1 MGARVRLGNER
12 LLDDAAAILGR
23 RRAAVLVHPP
33 SVTPDFVPLVDA
45 LIDRGDVD
53 VHAVLAPEH
62 GLFGAAQDMEAVASH
77 AYRGVPVH
85 SLYGASVETLS
96 PPGDL
101 LDDIDAIVVD
111 LQDVGARYYT
121 FVWTAALCLKAAA
134 AHGRSV
140 IVCDRPNP
148 LGGEIVSG
156 PMIDPGYESFVG
168 LYNVPVRHGMTI
180 GEMMR
185 WVATTD
191 RLDVDLRVLP
201 MEGWR
206 RGMGWEQTGLPWIPP
221 SPNMPALATAAVY
234 PGGCLIEGTTLSEGR
249 GTTTPFEQLGAPGV
263 DGAAFARDLN
273 ALNLPGCRFR
283 PVVFRPQFQ
292 KHAGRDCGGVFVHIT
307 DAGRWDAFATYA
319 RVIDAMRGRLPD
331 SFGWRA
337 DAYEF
342 VTDIPAFDLLT
353 GSAALRGAIESGVG
367 LDGALAAGFPSGDF
381 LESRRRSLLY
391 PS

>member
-12 LLDDAAAILGR
+12 LLDDAAAILGG

-45 LIDRGDVD
+45 LFDRPDVD
-53 VHAVLAPEH
+53 VRALLAPEH
-62 GLFGAAQDMEAVASH
+62 GLFGAAQDMEAVVSH
-77 AYRGVPVH
+77 EYRGVPVR

-96 PPGDL
+96 PPDDV

-111 LQDVGARYYT
+111 LQDVGSRYYT

-134 AHGRSV
+134 ARGRSV

-156 PMIDPGYESFVG
+156 PMIEPGYESFVG

-185 WVATTD
+185 WVVATN

-221 SPNMPALATAAVY
+221 SPNMPALATAVVY

-263 DGAAFARDLN
+263 DGAALARDLN

-283 PVVFRPQFQ
+283 PAMFKPQFQ
-292 KHAGRDCGGVFVHIT
+292 KHAGRDCGGVFVHVT
-307 DAGRWDAFATYA
+307 DAGRWDAFAAYA
-319 RVIDAMRGRLPD
+319 RVIERIRRRAPEC
-331 SFGWRA
+331 FGWRT

-342 VTDIPAFDLLT
+342 VTDIPALDLLA
-353 GSAALRGAIESGVG
+353 GSAALRAAIESRSDLDDVLATGV
-367 LDGALAAGFPSGDF
+367 PSGEF